1 MIEIPMAIALFVLG
15 LIVSLVSY
23 IWATLTRKIDMLARK
38 IAVIDKFQG
47 CEPVTMDQI
56 KDLFDARFNEFRL
69 ELYESGVLRPSSRKK
84 KTNFDNE

>member
-23 IWATLTRKIDMLARK
+23 IWAHFTRKIDMLSRK

-69 ELYESGVLRPSSRKK
+69 ELYESGVLRSSSRKK